1 MKLITYNLQTWTD
14 ENLMHYTHKKQNKD
28 RFTLGMS
35 NKLIGRMN
43 GYFEGNRSYYCY
55 LLICGLYCL
64 LVTIHLT
71 AFLSFD
77 C

>member
-1 MKLITYNLQTWTD
+1 
-14 ENLMHYTHKKQNKD
+14 MHYTHTKQNKD

-35 NKLIGRMN
+35 NKISRRMN
-43 GYFEGNRSYYCY
+43 GYFEGNRSHYCY

-64 LVTIHLT
+64 LATIHLT

-77 C
+77 A